1 MHFAIEQS
9 VSLCLVPHRSA
20 PSGGSAGV
28 RYVCVSGCFP
38 SLALICRS
46 AQFCCGE
53 LIKRHVCTWLLLSP
67 CKKVLLFFVLPYGF
81 WWSLLRISAT
91 RLMHEMEGCPPYFC
105 TKVLNFS
112 QIIPFVCKCN
122 LFACVFPMGTEEQG
136 IEFVF
141 QKQEFF
147 SINAH

>member
-1 MHFAIEQS
+1 MPRASPFSSIWRFSWCSLRMRFGMHSISRFD
-9 VSLCLVPHRSA
+9 L
-20 PSGGSAGV
+20 
-28 RYVCVSGCFP
+28 
-38 SLALICRS
+38 RS

-91 RLMHEMEGCPPYFC
+91 RLMHEMEGCPYLC

-141 QKQEFF
+141 QKQKFF
-147 SINAH
+147 SINVHSLSH